1 MAHNSSQNNNHQ
13 NRTQRLS
20 AYWAV
25 HYGCNRDSFYINI
38 CSLPSPASRET
49 PPTLNMKLIS
59 CLLALTGLTA
69 VSATVAIVV
78 PTITVS
84 TSLGTTLAALGL
96 IKLKTAALLALSRNR
111 RSTNEKV
118 KPTSLHFP
126 FYICY
131 QEKTFED
138 VSKLEDQQ
146 CVRRFLCAV
155 ASGELSAPEYLNT
168 VESLKAENLNL
179 LIGSAE
185 LPYSEAV
192 KYGSKVK
199 SLKQCEAKYLC
210 QQTSQQ
216 ILLAAGLQ
224 GA

>member
-1 MAHNSSQNNNHQ
+1 
-13 NRTQRLS
+13 
-20 AYWAV
+20 
-25 HYGCNRDSFYINI
+25 
-38 CSLPSPASRET
+38 
-49 PPTLNMKLIS
+49 MKIIS
-59 CLLALTGLTA
+59 CLLALTGLAT
-69 VSATVAIVV
+69 VSATVVLAI

-84 TSLGTTLAALGL
+84 TTLAALGL
-96 IKLKTAALLALSRNR
+96 IKLKAAALLAISRNK
-111 RSTNEKV
+111 RSTDKEE
-118 KPTSLHFP
+118 
-126 FYICY
+126 IY
-131 QEKTFED
+131 QD
-138 VSKLEDQQ
+138 VSKLEDLQ
-146 CVRRFLCAV
+146 CVRRFLCDV
-155 ASGELSAPEYLNT
+155 ASGELSAPDYLST

-210 QQTSQQ
+210 AQTGQQ

>member
-1 MAHNSSQNNNHQ
+1 M
-13 NRTQRLS
+13 
-20 AYWAV
+20 
-25 HYGCNRDSFYINI
+25 G
-38 CSLPSPASRET
+38 SRQTT
-49 PPTLNMKLIS
+49 PTPTNTMKIIS
-59 CLLALTGLTA
+59 CLLALTGLAT
-69 VSATVAIVV
+69 VSATVVLAI

-84 TSLGTTLAALGL
+84 TSLGSTLAALGL
-96 IKLKTAALLALSRNR
+96 IKLKAAALLAISRSK
-111 RSTNEKV
+111 RSTEKEEV
-118 KPTSLHFP
+118 
-126 FYICY
+126 Y
-131 QEKTFED
+131 QD

-146 CVRRFLCAV
+146 CVRRFLCGV
-155 ASGELSAPEYLNT
+155 ASGELSAPDYLST

-199 SLKQCEAKYLC
+199 SLKQCEAKDLC

>member
-1 MAHNSSQNNNHQ
+1 M
-13 NRTQRLS
+13 
-20 AYWAV
+20 
-25 HYGCNRDSFYINI
+25 G
-38 CSLPSPASRET
+38 SRET

-96 IKLKTAALLALSRNR
+96 IKLKTAALLALSRNK
-111 RSTNEKV
+111 RSTNEK
-118 KPTSLHFP
+118 
-126 FYICY
+126 
-131 QEKTFED
+131 KTFED

>member
-1 MAHNSSQNNNHQ
+1 MGSHQ
-13 NRTQRLS
+13 
-20 AYWAV
+20 
-25 HYGCNRDSFYINI
+25 
-38 CSLPSPASRET
+38 T
-49 PPTLNMKLIS
+49 PPATTSTTMKIIS
-59 CLLALTGLTA
+59 CLPALTA
-69 VSATVAIVV
+69 VSATVVLAI

-96 IKLKTAALLALSRNR
+96 IKLKAAALLAISRNK
-111 RSTNEKV
+111 RSTDKEE
-118 KPTSLHFP
+118 
-126 FYICY
+126 IY
-131 QEKTFED
+131 QD
-138 VSKLEDQQ
+138 VSKLEDLQ
-146 CVRRFLCAV
+146 CVRRFLCDV
-155 ASGELSAPEYLNT
+155 ASGELSAPDYLST

-199 SLKQCEAKYLC
+199 SLKQCVAKYVC
-210 QQTSQQ
+210 AQSGQQ

>member
-1 MAHNSSQNNNHQ
+1 MGSHQ
-13 NRTQRLS
+13 
-20 AYWAV
+20 
-25 HYGCNRDSFYINI
+25 
-38 CSLPSPASRET
+38 T
-49 PPTLNMKLIS
+49 PPNINMKIIS
-59 CLLALTGLTA
+59 CLLALTGLAT
-69 VSATVAIVV
+69 VSATVVI

-96 IKLKTAALLALSRNR
+96 IKLKAAAILALTRSK
-111 RSTNEKV
+111 RSTAKEEV
-118 KPTSLHFP
+118 
-126 FYICY
+126 Y
-131 QEKTFED
+131 QD

-155 ASGELSAPEYLNT
+155 ASGELSAPGYLSA

-192 KYGSKVK
+192 KYGAKVK

-210 QQTSQQ
+210 AQTGQQ

>member
-1 MAHNSSQNNNHQ
+1 M
-13 NRTQRLS
+13 
-20 AYWAV
+20 
-25 HYGCNRDSFYINI
+25 G
-38 CSLPSPASRET
+38 SRET

-96 IKLKTAALLALSRNR
+96 IKLKTAALLALSR
-111 RSTNEKV
+111 
-118 KPTSLHFP
+118 
-126 FYICY
+126 I
-131 QEKTFED
+131 
-138 VSKLEDQQ
+138 
-146 CVRRFLCAV
+146 RRFLCAV

>member
-1 MAHNSSQNNNHQ
+1 MG
-13 NRTQRLS
+13 S

-25 HYGCNRDSFYINI
+25 QYGCNRDSFYINI

-69 VSATVAIVV
+69 VSA
-78 PTITVS
+78 
-84 TSLGTTLAALGL
+84 SLGTTLAALGL
-96 IKLKTAALLALSRNR
+96 IKLKTAALLALSRNK
-111 RSTNEKV
+111 RSTNEK
-118 KPTSLHFP
+118 
-126 FYICY
+126 
-131 QEKTFED
+131 EKTFED

>member
-1 MAHNSSQNNNHQ
+1 MGSHDQ
-13 NRTQRLS
+13 
-20 AYWAV
+20 
-25 HYGCNRDSFYINI
+25 
-38 CSLPSPASRET
+38 T
-49 PPTLNMKLIS
+49 PPATSSTIMKIIS
-59 CLLALTGLTA
+59 CLLALTGLSA
-69 VSATVAIVV
+69 VSATVVLAV

-111 RSTNEKV
+111 RSTNEK
-118 KPTSLHFP
+118 
-126 FYICY
+126 
-131 QEKTFED
+131 EKTFGD

>member
-1 MAHNSSQNNNHQ
+1 
-13 NRTQRLS
+13 
-20 AYWAV
+20 
-25 HYGCNRDSFYINI
+25 
-38 CSLPSPASRET
+38 
-49 PPTLNMKLIS
+49 MKIIS
-59 CLLALTGLTA
+59 CLLALTGLAT
-69 VSATVAIVV
+69 VSATVVLAI

-84 TSLGTTLAALGL
+84 ASLAALGL
-96 IKLKTAALLALSRNR
+96 IKLKTAALLALSRSK
-111 RSTNEKV
+111 RSTDKEEV
-118 KPTSLHFP
+118 
-126 FYICY
+126 Y
-131 QEKTFED
+131 QD

-155 ASGELSAPEYLNT
+155 ASGELAAPDYLST

-199 SLKQCEAKYLC
+199 SLKQCEAKYVC
-210 QQTSQQ
+210 AQSGQH

>member
-1 MAHNSSQNNNHQ
+1 M
-13 NRTQRLS
+13 
-20 AYWAV
+20 
-25 HYGCNRDSFYINI
+25 G
-38 CSLPSPASRET
+38 SRQT
-49 PPTLNMKLIS
+49 PPTPTNTMKIIS
-59 CLLALTGLTA
+59 CLLALTGLSA
-69 VSATVAIVV
+69 VSATVVLAI

-96 IKLKTAALLALSRNR
+96 IKLKAAALLAISRSK
-111 RSTNEKV
+111 RSTDKEEV
-118 KPTSLHFP
+118 
-126 FYICY
+126 Y
-131 QEKTFED
+131 QD

-146 CVRRFLCAV
+146 CVRRFLCDV
-155 ASGELSAPEYLNT
+155 ASGELSAPDYLST

-210 QQTSQQ
+210 AQTGQQ

>member
-1 MAHNSSQNNNHQ
+1 
-13 NRTQRLS
+13 
-20 AYWAV
+20 
-25 HYGCNRDSFYINI
+25 
-38 CSLPSPASRET
+38 
-49 PPTLNMKLIS
+49 MKILS

-69 VSATVAIVV
+69 VSATVILAV

-84 TSLGTTLAALGL
+84 TSLGSTLAPLGL
-96 IKLKTAALLALSRNR
+96 IKLKAAALLAISRSK
-111 RSTNEKV
+111 RSTEKEE
-118 KPTSLHFP
+118 
-126 FYICY
+126 IY
-131 QEKTFED
+131 QD

-146 CVRRFLCAV
+146 CVRRFLCDV
-155 ASGELSAPEYLNT
+155 ASGELSAPDYLST

-199 SLKQCEAKYLC
+199 SLKKCEAKYLC
-210 QQTSQQ
+210 AQTGQQ

>member
-1 MAHNSSQNNNHQ
+1 MGQ
-13 NRTQRLS
+13 
-20 AYWAV
+20 
-25 HYGCNRDSFYINI
+25 
-38 CSLPSPASRET
+38 SPDT
-49 PPTLNMKLIS
+49 TNTNTNMKIIS
-59 CLLALTGLTA
+59 CLLALTGLAT
-69 VSATVAIVV
+69 VSATVILAV

-96 IKLKTAALLALSRNR
+96 IKLKAAALIALTRSK
-111 RSTNEKV
+111 RSTQKDE
-118 KPTSLHFP
+118 
-126 FYICY
+126 IY
-131 QEKTFED
+131 QD

-155 ASGELSAPEYLNT
+155 ASGELSAPDYLST

-210 QQTSQQ
+210 PQTGQQ

>member
-1 MAHNSSQNNNHQ
+1 MGQ
-13 NRTQRLS
+13 L
-20 AYWAV
+20 
-25 HYGCNRDSFYINI
+25 
-38 CSLPSPASRET
+38 
-49 PPTLNMKLIS
+49 TLTSHKMKLLT
-59 CLLALTGLTA
+59 CLLALTGLA
-69 VSATVAIVV
+69 SVSATVILAV

-96 IKLKTAALLALSRNR
+96 IKLKAAALLAISRSK
-111 RSTNEKV
+111 RSTEKEE
-118 KPTSLHFP
+118 
-126 FYICY
+126 IY
-131 QEKTFED
+131 QD

-146 CVRRFLCAV
+146 CVRRFLCDV
-155 ASGELSAPEYLNT
+155 ASGELSAPDYLST
-168 VESLKAENLNL
+168 VQSLKAENLNL